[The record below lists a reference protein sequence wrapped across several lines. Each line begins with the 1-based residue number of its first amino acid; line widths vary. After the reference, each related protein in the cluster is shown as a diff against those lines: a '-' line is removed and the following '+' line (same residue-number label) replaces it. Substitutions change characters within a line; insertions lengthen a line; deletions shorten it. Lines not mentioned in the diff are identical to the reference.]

1 MRVIAVLRQWVRRL
15 RLLIRHDAAE
25 RAMDEELRH
34 HIDCEAA
41 ERIARGMPPGPARLG
56 AMRDFGGIERFKE
69 EARDARGVRLA
80 EDLAADAR
88 YAARVLLRHPG
99 FTAAAVL
106 TFAVG
111 IGVACAIF
119 SVVYGVLLRPLP
131 YAQPGRLVVLWER
144 NIPRNQDRNVVAVEN
159 FEAWRDR
166 SHVFDGI
173 AALVPRPVALRAD
186 DGTTERIRG
195 AEVSVGYFHLLGIAP
210 LLGRDFRP
218 EDANPGAA
226 AVILSHG
233 FWTTRLG
240 GDPAV
245 IGRMLTVSG
254 KPYTIVGVM
263 RADFEPPQFGWLG
276 SQELWFPFVATS
288 ENRAWGR
295 FLLVVARMRPDVSLA
310 RVRAD
315 MRLLGDQLSRDI
327 PADRGWAITA
337 IPLAEQITGD
347 ARTALLVVLGA
358 VGLLLLI
365 AVTNVATLTL
375 SFMRRRTQEL
385 ATRRSLGATDRRLF
399 SQLFTQSAL
408 LGALGA
414 GAGLL
419 AAWPALRVIVSLAPQ
434 ELPRLDS
441 IRVDRPVLLVMTG
454 VAVVATVLSGSVA
467 ALRGRSGL
475 TSLASEQRSGDR
487 ASARTSSAVL
497 VVVEIAVAL
506 TLTVMAILTV
516 RSFAGLRAVN
526 LGFNSEGVIATR
538 VILSGRGGSRDSV
551 RSTFEAVLEHVRARP
566 EVQAAGLISTRP
578 FGGLGVATEATDP
591 LQPSD
596 ASTYSTVA
604 DIRYTDAALFNTLRI
619 PVVRGRV
626 FDSSESITGPPRIV
640 ISESLARA
648 LWPGQD
654 AIGRRLHLDLY
665 NGIAGEVIGVVSDV
679 HLMDPRTAPRPA
691 AYLSNAR
698 FPDDTRD
705 VVVRVSGDADLMGSA
720 LRRTISEVDPDATVY
735 QIVGLPQLVAG
746 SVAGDRFTTFLLSL
760 FAAIAL
766 ALSGIGVFGVISGDV
781 ALRRKELGIRMALG
795 ARTRDVLW
803 MMLKQALARAAAGVA
818 CGGVVALA
826 LARSMR
832 SLLFGVG
839 PADPL
844 SFLTVAIIV
853 FGLASVATL
862 IPAIRAIQSSPLV
875 TLREG

>member
-1 MRVIAVLRQWVRRL
+1 MRRL
-15 RLLIRHDAAE
+15 RLLIRRDAVE
-25 RAMDEELRH
+25 RAMDEELQH

-41 ERIARGMPPGPARLG
+41 ERMARGASPDSARLG
-56 AMRDFGGIERFKE
+56 AIRDFGGIERFKE
-69 EARDARGVRLA
+69 EARDARGVRPA

-88 YAARVLLRHPG
+88 YAARVLRRHPG

-111 IGVACAIF
+111 VGVASAIF

-131 YAQPGRLVVLWER
+131 YAEPERLVVLWER

-166 SHVFDGI
+166 SRVFDGI

-195 AEVSVGYFHLLGIAP
+195 AEVSVGYFHLLGIRP

-218 EDANPGAA
+218 DDAASGAT

-240 GDPAV
+240 GDAAI
-245 IGRMLTVSG
+245 IGRLLTMSG

-263 RADFEPPQFGWLG
+263 PADFEPPQFGWLG

-315 MRLLGDQLSRDI
+315 MRLLGDQLSTAI
-327 PADRGWAITA
+327 PADRGWAITV

-358 VGLLLLI
+358 VCLLLLI

-399 SQLFTQSAL
+399 SQLFTQSAM

-419 AAWPALRVIVSLAPQ
+419 AAWPALRLIVALAPP

-441 IRVDRPVLLVMTG
+441 IRVDTPVLLVMTS
-454 VAVVATVLSGSVA
+454 VAVVATILFGTVA
-467 ALRGRSGL
+467 ALRGKS
-475 TSLASEQRSGDR
+475 SLASLASAPRSGDR
-487 ASARTSSAVL
+487 ASARTASAVL
-497 VVVEIAVAL
+497 VIVEIAVAL
-506 TLTVMAILTV
+506 TLTVMATLTV

-526 LGFNSEGVIATR
+526 LGFASQGVIATR
-538 VILSGRGGSRDSV
+538 VILSGSSGSRD
-551 RSTFEAVLEHVRARP
+551 RLRGTFETVLEHLRALP
-566 EVQAAGLISTRP
+566 DVQAAGLISTRP
-578 FGGLGVATEATDP
+578 FGGLGVATEASDP
-591 LQPSD
+591 LQ
-596 ASTYSTVA
+596 AREAATRSTVA
-604 DIRYTDAALFNTLRI
+604 DIRCTDAALFSTLRI
-619 PVVRGRV
+619 PIVRGRV
-626 FDSSESITGPPRIV
+626 FDSKESITGPPRIV

-648 LWPGQD
+648 LWPGLD
-654 AIGRRLHLDLY
+654 AVGRRLHLDLY

-691 AYLSNAR
+691 AYLSSAR
-698 FPDDTRD
+698 FPDDARD
-705 VVVRVSGDADLMGSA
+705 IVVRVTGNPSLMVSA
-720 LRRTISEVDPDATVY
+720 LRRAISEAEPDATVY
-735 QIVGLPQLVAG
+735 QPVALPQLVAA

-766 ALSGIGVFGVISGDV
+766 ALSGIGVFGVISGEV

-795 ARTRDVLW
+795 ARTPNVLW
-803 MMLKQALARAAAGVA
+803 MMLRQALARSAAGVA

-832 SLLFGVG
+832 SLLFGVS

-844 SFLTVAIIV
+844 SFSTVAIIV

-862 IPAIRAIQSSPLV
+862 IPAIHAIKSSPLV

>member
-1 MRVIAVLRQWVRRL
+1 MSAVASLLRWMRRL
-15 RLLIRHDAAE
+15 RLLIRHDAVE
-25 RAMDEELRH
+25 RAMDEELQH

-41 ERIARGMPPGPARLG
+41 ERIARGMPPDSARFA

-80 EDLAADAR
+80 EDLAADAG
-88 YAARVLLRHPG
+88 YAARVLRRHPG

-106 TFAVG
+106 TFAMG
-111 IGVACAIF
+111 IGVASAIF

-131 YAQPGRLVVLWER
+131 YGQPERLVVLWER

-166 SHVFDGI
+166 NEVFDGI

-186 DGTTERIRG
+186 DGATERIRG
-195 AEVSVGYFHLLGIAP
+195 AEVSVGYFHLLGIEP

-240 GDPAV
+240 ADPAV
-245 IGRMLTVSG
+245 IGRMLTLSG
-254 KPYTIVGVM
+254 RPYTIAGVM

-276 SQELWFPFVATS
+276 SQEVWFPFVATS

-315 MRLLGDQLSRDI
+315 MRLISDRLSTDI
-327 PADRGWAITA
+327 PLDRGWAVTV

-358 VGLLLLI
+358 VCLLLLI

-375 SFMRRRTQEL
+375 SFMRRRTREL

-399 SQLFTQSAL
+399 SQLFTQSVL

-419 AAWPALRVIVSLAPQ
+419 AASPALRLIVSLAPP

-441 IRVDRPVLLVMTG
+441 IRVDGPVLLVMTA
-454 VAVVATVLSGSVA
+454 VAVLATILFGTVA
-467 ALRGRSGL
+467 AVRGTSSLALLASAPRSGGRS
-475 TSLASEQRSGDR
+475 
-487 ASARTSSAVL
+487 SARTSSAAL
-497 VVVEIAVAL
+497 VIVEIAVAL
-506 TLTVMAILTV
+506 TLTVMAMLTV

-526 LGFNSEGVIATR
+526 LGFASEGVIATR
-538 VILSGRGGSRDSV
+538 VILSGRNGSRDGV
-551 RSTFEAVLEHVRARP
+551 RSTFETVLEHVRALP
-566 EVQAAGLISTRP
+566 DVQGAGLISTRP
-578 FGGLGVATEATDP
+578 FGGMGAATEASDP
-591 LQPSD
+591 LQPRD
-596 ASTYSTVA
+596 ASTRSTVA
-604 DIRYTDAALFNTLRI
+604 DIRYTDAALFSTLRI
-619 PVVRGRV
+619 PIVRGRI
-626 FDSSESITGPPRIV
+626 FDSKESITGPPRIV

-654 AIGRRLHLDLY
+654 AVGRRLHLDLY
-665 NGIAGEVIGVVSDV
+665 TGIAGEVIGVVSDV
-679 HLMDPRTAPRPA
+679 HLMDPRTPPRPA
-691 AYLSNAR
+691 AYLSSTR
-698 FPDDTRD
+698 FPDDARD
-705 VVVRVSGDADLMGSA
+705 LVVRVSGDPGLMVSA
-720 LRRTISEVDPDATVY
+720 LRQTISGVEPDATVY
-735 QIVGLPQLVAG
+735 QPVALPQLVAG

-760 FAAIAL
+760 FAAMAL
-766 ALSGIGVFGVISGDV
+766 ALSGIGVFGVISGEV
-781 ALRRKELGIRMALG
+781 AMRRKELGIRMALG

-803 MMLKQALARAAAGVA
+803 MMLRQALARAAAGIA
-818 CGGVVALA
+818 CGGIVALA
-826 LARSMR
+826 LAQSMR

-862 IPAIRAIQSSPLV
+862 IPAIHAIRSAPLV